1 MFSRLSSV
9 FFLLALAA
17 YYLPKAFK
25 RYNTLYRML
34 HIVMGSLSAGLMLVM
49 ACTQI
54 GTPSG
59 MKYIGFAII
68 MIGISI
74 TGIGILKNKLS
85 MRKLH
90 IISTLGF
97 FVYLAGIII
106 L

>member
-25 RYNTLYRML
+25 RYNTFYRTL
-34 HIVMGSLSAGLMLVM
+34 HIVMGSLSAGMMLVM
-49 ACTQI
+49 AVTQI
-54 GTPSG
+54 GTPSL
-59 MKYIGFAII
+59 MKYIGFSII
-68 MIGISI
+68 MIGISL

-90 IISTLGF
+90 MISTIGF
-97 FVYLAGIII
+97 FVYLVGIII